1 MPCSYRR
8 LCDINRLTGL
18 NVSVLTFS
26 DRFRSS
32 LTSSADRSPELALP
46 FFGSL
51 AGFLSTCQSGPSYCG
66 NCFEKVND
74 YNGVCNDSPQIRMF
88 IQDHVS
94 IVPKE
99 QKAVDVA
106 HDTKESEL
114 GDNQKGSESWVDET
128 VGTSKKPTSIAAPD
142 LDAIAPVK
150 PTDGNLLAESTPSNS
165 EHGGTE
171 DTLLASGA
179 SSGVESGKEDHGTK
193 STSSNLNSP
202 GNENTLSTDDDNLMS
217 TK

>member
-1 MPCSYRR
+1 M
-8 LCDINRLTGL
+8 
-18 NVSVLTFS
+18 SVLTLS
-26 DRFRSS
+26 DRFRSRFRSS

-46 FFGSL
+46 FFGAL

-66 NCFEKVND
+66 NCFEKVHG

-88 IQDHVS
+88 IQDHIA

-99 QKAVDVA
+99 QKAVEIA
-106 HDTKESEL
+106 HGTKESEL
-114 GDNQKGSESWVDET
+114 GDNQEGSESQVDGT
-128 VGTSKKPTSIAAPD
+128 VGASKKPTSIAAPD

-150 PTDGNLLAESTPSNS
+150 QTDGNLLADSTPSDS
-165 EHGGTE
+165 EHVGEE
-171 DTLLASGA
+171 DTLLLSGA

-202 GNENTLSTDDDNLMS
+202 GNENTLSTDDENLML
-217 TK
+217 TN